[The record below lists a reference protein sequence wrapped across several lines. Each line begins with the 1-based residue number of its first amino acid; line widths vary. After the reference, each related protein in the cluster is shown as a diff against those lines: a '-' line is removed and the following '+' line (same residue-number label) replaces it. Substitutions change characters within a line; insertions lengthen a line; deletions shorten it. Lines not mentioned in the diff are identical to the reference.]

1 MGRNVNAR
9 LLFNAD
15 SQRVGDDLTLVDR
28 DGNTFFVSNCFLG
41 EKRRPLLSPEG
52 AALTVFWGLRKAKIS
67 VSTISS
73 MT

>member
-15 SQRVGDDLTLVDR
+15 SQRVSDDLTLVDR
-28 DGNTFFVSNCFLG
+28 DGNTFFSNYFLG

-52 AALTVFWGLRKAKIS
+52 EALTVFWGLRKAKIS
-67 VSTISS
+67 LSTIPS